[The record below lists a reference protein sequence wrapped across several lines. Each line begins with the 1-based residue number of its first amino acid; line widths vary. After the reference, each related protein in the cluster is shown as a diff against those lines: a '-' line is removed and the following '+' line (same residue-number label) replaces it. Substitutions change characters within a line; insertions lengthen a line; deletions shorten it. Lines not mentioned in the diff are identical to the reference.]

1 MHRRETYVG
10 LPVIYIASGSYYKLR
25 IFSQGKMINPSSF
38 NLLLSLGGWRL
49 ADRLL
54 CYLCSLSVYLKQ
66 IVPWKMIGPHG
77 LELIP
82 ARAIL
87 QGKKKK
93 KE

>member
-1 MHRRETYVG
+1 
-10 LPVIYIASGSYYKLR
+10 
-25 IFSQGKMINPSSF
+25 MINPSSF

-54 CYLCSLSVYLKQ
+54 CYLCSFSVYLKQ

-87 QGKKKK
+87 QGKKKRVK
-93 KE
+93 ASSWVSSLEVQLVPHTTDVLICQPNAI